1 MKLAK
6 MYAKEFNSG
15 GEKSCAKCGRQCHGT
30 HCSFCIDRTLIELGV
45 SVETMRKAS
54 AVFRRTTNPE
64 KINEAIAA
72 IEAEIKK

>member
-15 GEKSCAKCGRQCHGT
+15 GENHCIKCGKPCHGN
-30 HCSFCIDRTLIELGV
+30 HCAFCIDKTLREMGV
-45 SVETMRKAS
+45 SVETMRLSS

-64 KINEAIAA
+64 KVNQAIAA
-72 IEAEIKK
+72 IEAEIK